1 MEKIMKRIIFAT
13 SNEGKMKEIRMIL
26 ADLNVEVVS
35 LKEAGITAEIEE
47 NGTTFEEN
55 AVIKAKAICDLT
67 GEIVLSDDSG
77 LEVDYMD
84 KGPGV
89 YSARFMGEDTS
100 YEIKNQYI
108 IDRLKDANEE
118 ERTARFVCVIACA
131 FPSGDIVTRRGTIE
145 GVIAHEII
153 GANGFGY
160 DPIFYVPEYGCTTA
174 ELDPEVKNEIS
185 HRGKALK
192 AMKEVLAKELC

>member
-1 MEKIMKRIIFAT
+1 MKRIIFAT

-26 ADLNVEVVS
+26 ADRDVEVVS
-35 LKEAGITAEIEE
+35 LKEAGITVEVEE
-47 NGTTFEEN
+47 TGTTFEEN
-55 AVIKAKAICDLT
+55 AIIKAKAIMELT

-84 KGPGV
+84 KAPGV

-100 YEIKNQYI
+100 YDIKNQYI
-108 IDRLKDANEE
+108 IDQLKEAKEE

-131 FPSGDIVTRRGTIE
+131 FPSGEIVTRRGTIE
-145 GVIAHEII
+145 GVIAHEIM
-153 GANGFGY
+153 GTNGFGY
-160 DPIFYVPEYGCTTA
+160 DPIFYIPEYGCTTA
-174 ELDPEVKNEIS
+174 ELNPEQKNEIS

-192 AMKEVLAKELC
+192 AMKEVLSEVLC